1 VGGVVARGVSIACL
15 CVATSAHAQA
25 IPDLRGLDV
34 ETRQSLD
41 LACIAARQQGPVP
54 YARCLNQQLE
64 ALRDSPGIPDLYR
77 FDNATRQ
84 SLALACN
91 GVKAQGPAAYARCL
105 HQQIDGLRTAPPMPD
120 LASLDADSRHSLDLA
135 CISAKSQGP
144 AEYARCLQ
152 AQLEALRMAPAVP
165 PLAAFDDGTRQ
176 SLELVCLM
184 AKSSGPAAYRQCL
197 HQQIEQLRGSP
208 GVPSLAAVSSATR
221 ESIELACRSDK
232 AHGPVAYSACLTAQL
247 KSIGVEPQPAVADLR
262 PTPVPVPGPSGAP
275 LGQAEPLKDGPVPPG
290 AIAAW
295 SALRRPPMPPRADG
309 SGSPEVVFRAVE
321 KSVYLLVSA
330 PSLDSLASGLNAKQ
344 GSAVA
349 VSDTMALT
357 NCHVLQGNRA
367 HFLVRGQ
374 SRFEVSDA
382 FSDILSDRCV
392 VTIRAGRLA
401 PVRGVRPYATLAV
414 GERVYTVGS
423 PSGLENTLAE
433 GIVSGLRRRG
443 TVDLVQSSAAI
454 SPGSSGGGLFD
465 GAGNL
470 IGITSFMR
478 RDNPTFNFAI
488 AADAYWR

>member
-1 VGGVVARGVSIACL
+1 M
-15 CVATSAHAQA
+15 
-25 IPDLRGLDV
+25 PDLRGLDI

-54 YARCLNQQLE
+54 YARCLDQQLE
-64 ALRDSPGIPDLYR
+64 ALRESSGIPDLSR
-77 FDNATRQ
+77 FDPATRQ
-84 SLALACN
+84 SLALTCN

-105 HQQIDGLRTAPPMPD
+105 HQQIDALRTAPRMPE
-120 LASLDADSRHSLDLA
+120 LPTLDAGSRHSLDLA
-135 CISAKSQGP
+135 CISAKSRGP

-152 AQLEALRMAPAVP
+152 AQLDALRTAPAVP

-184 AKSSGPAAYRQCL
+184 AKSAGPADYRRCL

-208 GVPSLAAVSSATR
+208 GVPSLARVPPATR

-232 AHGPVAYSACLTAQL
+232 AHGPVSYSACLTAQL
-247 KSIGVEPQPAVADLR
+247 KSIGVEPQPAVADPR
-262 PTPVPVPGPSGAP
+262 PAPGSGPPRAPLAGAAPRSDEPVPA
-275 LGQAEPLKDGPVPPG
+275 G

-309 SGSPEVVFRAVE
+309 SGPPEAVFRAVE
-321 KSVYLLVSA
+321 RSVYQLVSA
-330 PSLDSLASGLNAKQ
+330 PSLDRLASGLDAKQ

-382 FSDILSDRCV
+382 FGDILSDRCV

-443 TVDLVQSSAAI
+443 TVDLIQSSAAI

>member
-1 VGGVVARGVSIACL
+1 VAIAGL
-15 CVATSAHAQA
+15 CVAIAAHAQA
-25 IPDLRGLDV
+25 IPDLREFDV
-34 ETRQSLD
+34 ETRQSLE

-54 YARCLNQQLE
+54 YTHCLAQQLE

-77 FDNATRQ
+77 FDSATRQ

-91 GVKAQGPAAYARCL
+91 GVRAQGPAAYARCL
-105 HQQIDGLRTAPPMPD
+105 HQQIDALRSAPRMPE
-120 LASLDADSRHSLDLA
+120 LPSLDADSRHALDLA

-144 AEYARCLQ
+144 ADYARCLQ
-152 AQLEALRMAPAVP
+152 AQLDALRAAPAVP

-184 AKSSGPAAYRQCL
+184 AKSSGPAVYRQCL
-197 HQQIEQLRGSP
+197 HQQIEQLRRSP
-208 GVPSLAAVSSATR
+208 GVPSLARLPSATR

-232 AHGPVAYSACLTAQL
+232 AHGPVSYGGCLTAQL
-247 KSIGVEPQPAVADLR
+247 KSIGVEPQPAAADLGLMPAPR
-262 PTPVPVPGPSGAP
+262 SGSTGAS
-275 LGQAEPLKDGPVPPG
+275 LGQAELQNDGPVPPG

-295 SALRRPPMPPRADG
+295 GALRRPPMPPRADG
-309 SGSPEVVFRAVE
+309 SGSPEAVFRAVE
-321 KSVYLLVSA
+321 KSVYQLVSA
-330 PSLDSLASGLNAKQ
+330 PSLDGLASGLNAKQ

-357 NCHVLQGNRA
+357 NCHVLQGNRV
-367 HFLVRGQ
+367 HVLVRGQ
-374 SRFEVSDA
+374 SRLEVSDA
-382 FSDILSDRCV
+382 FGDILSDRCV
-392 VTIRAGRLA
+392 VTIRRGRLA
-401 PVRGVRPYATLAV
+401 PIKGVRPYATLAV

-443 TVDLVQSSAAI
+443 AVDLIQSSAAV

-465 GAGNL
+465 SAGNL
-470 IGITSFMR
+470 VGITSFMR

-488 AADAYWR
+488 AADAFWR